1 MDAMPRTRPLR
12 IGCASGFWG
21 DSEAGAAQLVR
32 HGDIDVLVSDY
43 LAEITMSLLARARAK
58 DPAAGYATDFVR
70 TTAALG
76 PEIAARGVRVITN
89 AGGVNPQACAEAL
102 RAAFAAQGVQ
112 LKIAVV
118 EGDDLYSQAEALR
131 AEGVAEMFSGAPMP
145 AKLLSINAYLGAQPI
160 AAALAAGADV
170 VITGRVVDSAV
181 TLAALVHAFGWRW
194 DDWDRL
200 ALGSLAGHVIECGT
214 QCTGGLFTD
223 WEQVPGWDDMG
234 FPIVECEAD
243 GRSFVLT
250 KPPGTGGLVTPAT
263 VGEQVLYEIADPRDY
278 RLPDVCCD
286 FSQVR
291 LQAAGEQRVRVSGAR
306 GRPAPPTLKVSA
318 TYADGWRLLGTL
330 MIGGRD
336 AARKAQRVGE
346 AILARCTRLLAE
358 RGIGP
363 FGETSLE
370 VLGAEST
377 YGPHSRAQGAREVV
391 LKVAARHAD
400 KAALELLA
408 REFAPT
414 ASSMAQGITGF
425 AGGRPSP
432 SPVVRLFSCLVERS
446 RVTAR
451 VSLDGR
457 AVPFEA
463 LPPPAAGDNALPP
476 WPAEPAPPHFG
487 RATQRVPL
495 LRIAHGRSGDKGDSA
510 NIGIIARSDAAWHW
524 LRGVLDAE
532 AVAAYFAHRAH
543 GPVQRYELPGMRA
556 FNFVLQQALGGGGV
570 ASLRYDPQGKAY
582 AQMLLDIELDVPA
595 EVLHSLG

>member
-58 DPAAGYATDFVR
+58 DPAAGYGTDFVR

-408 REFAPT
+408 RELAPT

>member
-243 GRSFVLT
+243 GRGFVLT

-408 REFAPT
+408 RELAPT